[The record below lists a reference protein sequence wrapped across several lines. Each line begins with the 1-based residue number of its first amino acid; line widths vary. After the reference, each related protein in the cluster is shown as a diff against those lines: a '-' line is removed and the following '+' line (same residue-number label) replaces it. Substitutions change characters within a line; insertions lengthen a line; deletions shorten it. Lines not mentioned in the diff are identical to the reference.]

1 MQCKVMEGKIIII
14 SAPSGCGK
22 STIINA
28 ILAQGGIDMQFS
40 VSATNRSP
48 REGEKHGVN
57 YFFLTDEEF
66 KAAIEQDA
74 FVEHEEVYPGRFYG
88 TLKSEVERICS
99 AGHNVVLDIDVKGG
113 VNVKRMYGNR
123 AISIFIMPPSVEE
136 LRRRL
141 VSRATD
147 APEVI
152 EERVGKAEYEIG
164 FAPQYDCCIVNDDL
178 TVAIADTRKAILDF
192 INA

>member
-28 ILAQGGIDMQFS
+28 ILAQGDIDMQFS

-178 TVAIADTRKAILDF
+178 TEAIADTRKAILDF

>member
-1 MQCKVMEGKIIII
+1 MAGKIIII

-28 ILAQGGIDMQFS
+28 ILAEGKIDMQFS

-48 REGEKHGVN
+48 RDGEQHGVN
-57 YFFLTDEEF
+57 YFFLSDDEF
-66 KAAIEQDA
+66 RKAISEDA
-74 FVEHEEVYPGRFYG
+74 FVEYEEVYPGRYYG
-88 TLKSEVERICS
+88 TLKSEVARICES
-99 AGHNVVLDIDVKGG
+99 GHNVILDIDVKGG
-113 VNVKRMYGNR
+113 VNVKKLYGEQ

-141 VSRATD
+141 EGRATD

-152 EERVGKAEYEIG
+152 DERVGKAEYEIG
-164 FAPQYDCCIVNDDL
+164 FAKDYDFQVVNDDL
-178 TVAIADTRKAILDF
+178 AVAVAQTKALIEEF
-192 INA
+192 VK